1 MIRYE
6 RPGGIRMF
14 KVLGIDHV
22 VLRIHD
28 LERSLGFYRDLLG
41 LHIEREQAG
50 IHLTQLRAGRSLID
64 LVPGDASAGEAPN
77 VDHFALEIEPF
88 DEQRLREYFS
98 ARGVPVLESGLR
110 YGAGGEGPSIYIQD
124 PDGNKV
130 ELKAAPAAQR

>member
-1 MIRYE
+1 
-6 RPGGIRMF
+6 MF

-41 LHIEREQAG
+41 LHIEREQAS

-64 LVPGDASAGEAPN
+64 LVPGGADAGRAPN
-77 VDHFALEIEPF
+77 VDHFALEIQPF
-88 DEQRLREYFS
+88 DELKLREFFS
-98 ARGVPVLESGLR
+98 SHGVPVLESGLR
-110 YGAGGEGPSIYIQD
+110 YGATGEGPSIYILD

-130 ELKAAPAAQR
+130 ELKAAPAA

>member
-1 MIRYE
+1 
-6 RPGGIRMF
+6 MF

-41 LHIEREQAG
+41 LHIEREQAS

-64 LVPGDASAGEAPN
+64 LVPGEAAAASTPN
-77 VDHFALEIEPF
+77 VDHFALEIQPF
-88 DEQRLREYFS
+88 DEQQLRQYFTS
-98 ARGVPVLESGLR
+98 RGVPVLESGLR
-110 YGAGGEGPSIYIQD
+110 YGAGGEGPSIYILD

-130 ELKAAPAAQR
+130 ELKAAPAALR

>member
-1 MIRYE
+1 
-6 RPGGIRMF
+6 MF

-41 LHIEREQAG
+41 LHIEREQAS

-64 LVPGDASAGEAPN
+64 LVPGEAGADGAPN
-77 VDHFALEIEPF
+77 VDHFALEIQPF
-88 DEQRLREYFS
+88 DEQQLREYFTS
-98 ARGVPVLESGLR
+98 RGVTVLESGLR
-110 YGAGGEGPSIYIQD
+110 YGAGGEGPSIYILD

-130 ELKAAPAAQR
+130 ELKAASTVGQ

>member
-1 MIRYE
+1 
-6 RPGGIRMF
+6 MF

-41 LHIEREQAG
+41 LHIEREQAS

-64 LVPGDASAGEAPN
+64 LVPGGADAGGAPN
-77 VDHFALEIEPF
+77 VDHFALEIQPF
-88 DEQRLREYFS
+88 DELKLREFFS
-98 ARGVPVLESGLR
+98 SHGVPVLESGLR
-110 YGAGGEGPSIYIQD
+110 YGATGEGPSIYILD

-130 ELKAAPAAQR
+130 ELKAAPAA